1 MMSFKLNT
9 MVVDLTREME
19 EELKAKYRIPHLSG
33 NSSDTIYSE
42 FVSTTGISKGIIHI
56 PAERYN
62 IPKFLQEGVIV
73 YTGEG
78 SYANE
83 IEEQTGG
90 FSGRHFHQTRDVVNR
105 TLRKFIYSIDKSKY
119 DVVVKG
125 DKLCE

>member
-1 MMSFKLNT
+1 MSFKLNT

-90 FSGRHFHQTRDVVNR
+90 FSGRHFHQTRTVVNR
-105 TLRKFIYSIDKSKY
+105 ILRKFIYSIDKSKY

-125 DKLCE
+125 DKLWE